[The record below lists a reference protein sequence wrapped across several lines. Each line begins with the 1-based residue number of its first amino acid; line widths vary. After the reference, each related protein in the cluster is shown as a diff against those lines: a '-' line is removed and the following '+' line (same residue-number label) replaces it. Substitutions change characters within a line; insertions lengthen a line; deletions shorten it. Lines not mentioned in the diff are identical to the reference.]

1 MEARRT
7 APIHCAAIA
16 ERSWGRAHQRK
27 WRLQQAL
34 FRGPGF
40 CATSSNLGTYFS
52 SHPAPHK
59 HHAITADE
67 LPHCT
72 CHACS
77 CGPGSTDGCLSI
89 VPLDVDGSAAA
100 RRSAPPRRDADV
112 KRNIYTSTPKKGGF
126 GRPWKDNCLGDPPKY
141 YSDVYEAGRALE
153 KVRQSNTGRWRK
165 TRSCWYGAAALNI
178 QWQSCS
184 TCI

>member
-1 MEARRT
+1 M
-7 APIHCAAIA
+7 
-16 ERSWGRAHQRK
+16 
-27 WRLQQAL
+27 
-34 FRGPGF
+34 
-40 CATSSNLGTYFS
+40 
-52 SHPAPHK
+52 
-59 HHAITADE
+59 
-67 LPHCT
+67 
-72 CHACS
+72 
-77 CGPGSTDGCLSI
+77 
-89 VPLDVDGSAAA
+89 
-100 RRSAPPRRDADV
+100 